1 MSEDPS
7 VSQSNLPNQPTP
19 LQLRERYGLNIG
31 DLAERAKVAPDIVYA
46 MMVQEPVEPEEAESV
61 LAVISALTGQTYT
74 LDTVQVTVYPPLP
87 PELAMLY
94 EQDQTP
100 RQQENC

>member
-1 MSEDPS
+1 MGNEPP
-7 VSQSNLPNQPTP
+7 PNQPNLTTP

-46 MMVQEPVEPEEAESV
+46 MMIQEPPVEPEEAESV
-61 LAVISALTGQTYT
+61 LAVISTLTGQTYT
-74 LDTVQVTVYPPLP
+74 LENVQVTVYPPLP